1 MKKNEIETSQKK
13 VCDLT
18 SLSEMMLG
26 KKHLILDIIDSF
38 LKQAPE
44 ELLNI
49 ELAVQNGD
57 FPKIKNSAH
66 TMKSSVLIMG
76 ISSLSPVLSEI
87 ESLGGL
93 ATGIT
98 KIEELNSRLKL
109 ICKSAIEELENERV
123 SYL

>member
-26 KKHLILDIIDSF
+26 KKHLILEIIDSF

-76 ISSLSPVLSEI
+76 ISSLGPVLSEI

>member
-1 MKKNEIETSQKK
+1 
-13 VCDLT
+13 
-18 SLSEMMLG
+18 MMLG
-26 KKHLILDIIDSF
+26 KKHLILEIIDSF

-57 FPKIKNSAH
+57 FTKIKNSAH

-76 ISSLSPVLSEI
+76 ISSLGPVLSEI